1 MSVSKTYRVG
11 LVGCG
16 RIAKVHASVIQQIE
30 GFSLAAVC
38 DIDKSRRKQF
48 SDLYGVPE
56 YERYEDLLEKEK
68 PDLVTI
74 ATPNGTH
81 YKIASVCFERGFNVL
96 LEKPITIK
104 NEDAEKLIAV
114 SEKKHVHF
122 FAVKQV
128 RYNPA
133 IQVVKS
139 AIEDGKLGKIFS
151 SSLVVRWTRPQ
162 EYFDQS
168 DWRGTRALDGG
179 GLLNQGIHYVD
190 VMQWLMGDVKSIFG
204 KVERFF
210 HRIEI
215 EDAAFGLVHFKSGAL
230 GSIEFTI
237 NTYPHNLECSLVLLG
252 DKGSVKLGGSAMN
265 KIELWEVK
273 NMPKP
278 VVPEGFPPY
287 VYEGGLY
294 QGSCPNHIFV
304 YQDILKL
311 FRGTKSTV
319 VNGNEALYSLRI
331 VNALYESAEKGK
343 EVILR
348 N

>member
-1 MSVSKTYRVG
+1 MSASKTYKVG
-11 LVGCG
+11 LIGCG
-16 RIAKVHASVIQQIE
+16 RIAKVHASVIQQVE

-38 DIDKSRRKQF
+38 DIDESRRKHF
-48 SDLYGVPE
+48 SDLYGVPG
-56 YERYEDLLEKEK
+56 YERYEDLLEKQE

-81 YKIASVCFERGFNVL
+81 YKIAAACFERGFNVL
-96 LEKPITIK
+96 LEKPITI
-104 NEDAEKLIAV
+104 NSEDAENLIAV
-114 SEKKHVHF
+114 SERKHVHF

-139 AIEDGKLGKIFS
+139 AVENGNLGEIFS
-151 SSLVVRWTRPQ
+151 TSLVVRWTRPQ

-168 DWRGTRALDGG
+168 DWRGTRVLDGG

-190 VMQWLMGDVKSIFG
+190 VMQWLIGDVKSVFG

-215 EDAAFGLVHFKSGAL
+215 EDTAFGLVRFKSGAL

-237 NTYPHNLECSLVLLG
+237 NTYPHNLECSLILLG
-252 DKGSVKLGGSAMN
+252 EKGSVKLGGSAMN

-273 NMPKP
+273 DMPRP

-311 FRGTKSTV
+311 FRGDKSTI
-319 VNGNEALYSLRI
+319 VNGNEALHSLRI
-331 VNALYESAEKGK
+331 VNALYESAEKGE
-343 EVILR
+343 EVIFD
-348 N
+348 